1 MVAPTSDGRR
11 QTPMVHVWYAIIQ
24 KFKVACG
31 FSDATINVA
40 WNECYG

>member
-11 QTPMVHVWYAIIQ
+11 QTPIVWYAIVQ

-31 FSDATINVA
+31 FADATINFA